1 MNKLAGIALDLLNIN
16 GTPGTH
22 PDSFYRATANPAPE
36 HPALSEDIDCDVCIV
51 GAGYTGLSAALHC
64 AQQGLDVVIVEA
76 HRVGWGAS
84 GRNGGQLG
92 SGQRQDQEELE
103 QTLGKEK
110 AHLLWDMGEEAKHL
124 ALSLIETHDIACGY
138 RPGIMHLDHRKRFV
152 AHTRDYVQKLQ
163 DDYGYDQIHFLDRDE
178 ARALVASSDYH
189 GGALDTG
196 AGHLHPLNY
205 ALGLGAA
212 ARKAGVRIFE
222 RTPALDIEKGQ
233 TVTIRAQGGTVR
245 AGTVL
250 LACNGYIGGL
260 DDTVSAHVMPI
271 NNFIIATEPLAP
283 ELAKSL
289 IGNDAAVADS
299 RNVVNYY
306 RLSEDNRL
314 LFGGGETY
322 SYRFP
327 DDIKSF
333 VRKPMLRIYPQLK
346 DVAID
351 YGWGGTLGIT
361 MTRMPH
367 LVRLAPNLL
376 SASGYS
382 GHGVAAATL
391 CGKLMAEAVAGKPA
405 RFDLMASLPNPRFP
419 GGSAIRTPLLVL
431 AMLFYALKDRF

>member
-1 MNKLAGIALDLLNIN
+1 MNNQTGLALDLLNIN
-16 GTPGTH
+16 GTPGTY
-22 PDSFYRATANPAPE
+22 PDSFYRATANPSPE
-36 HPALSEDIDCDVCIV
+36 HEALAGDIDCDICIV

-64 AQQGLDVVIVEA
+64 AQQGLDVVVVEA

-92 SGQRQDQEELE
+92 SGQRQDQADLEES
-103 QTLGKEK
+103 LGKEK
-110 AHLLWDMGEEAKHL
+110 ARLLWDMAEEAKQL
-124 ALSLIETHDIACGY
+124 TLSLIETHEIACGF
-138 RPGIMHLDHRKRFV
+138 RPGIMHLDHRQRFV
-152 AHTRDYVQKLQ
+152 AETRAHVRKLQ
-163 DDYGYDQIHFLDRDE
+163 DEYGYEEVRFLDRDE
-178 ARALVASSDYH
+178 VHSLVASPAYY

-212 ARKAGVRIFE
+212 AARAGVRIFE
-222 RTPALDIEKGQ
+222 RTPALDLEKGKVVRIS
-233 TVTIRAQGGTVR
+233 TKGGSVR

-260 DDTVSAHVMPI
+260 ESTVSAHVMPI

-283 ELAKSL
+283 DLARLL

-327 DDIKSF
+327 KDIKAF
-333 VRKPMLRIYPQLK
+333 VRKPMLRVYPQLK
-346 DVAID
+346 DVAIE

-367 LVRLAPNLL
+367 LVKLAPNLL

-391 CGKLMAEAVAGKPA
+391 CGKLMAEAVAGKPD

-419 GGSAIRTPLLVL
+419 GGNTIRTPLLVL
-431 AMLFYALKDRF
+431 AMLYYALRDRF